1 MLRTFQTLY
10 FITFKR
16 CLLSMP
22 LHHFRG
28 ICLDCFHGVQTL
40 ELIFEYIQR
49 LNRRVNSQTQ
59 SFFHN
64 KDRRVALECLTQF
77 RLTVQMKKESAYVN
91 VCKKAATRMYLQLK
105 HTYVRHTQKLSNPG
119 KTSVS
124 YDCLPFLDT
133 KSETCN
139 SRACRIW
146 LLCIVMLL

>member
-10 FITFKR
+10 FITYKQ

-22 LHHFRG
+22 LHRFRG
-28 ICLDCFHGVQTL
+28 ICLDFFHGVQTL

-105 HTYVRHTQKLSNPG
+105 HTYIHHIQKLSNPG

-124 YDCLPFLDT
+124 YDCLPFL
-133 KSETCN
+133 EPPPPP
-139 SRACRIW
+139 
-146 LLCIVMLL
+146 LPPYFHQF

>member
-10 FITFKR
+10 FITYKQ

-22 LHHFRG
+22 LHRFRG
-28 ICLDCFHGVQTL
+28 ICLDFFHGVQTL

-77 RLTVQMKKESAYVN
+77 RLTVQMKRKSAYVN

-105 HTYVRHTQKLSNPG
+105 HTYIHHIQKLSNPG

-124 YDCLPFLDT
+124 YDCLPFL
-133 KSETCN
+133 EPPPPPPYFHQF
-139 SRACRIW
+139 
-146 LLCIVMLL
+146 